1 MKKYGYVRVS
11 SKDQNVDRQVEALK
25 NLVLM

>member
-11 SKDQNVDRQVEALK
+11 SKDQNVDRQVETLK
-25 NLVLM
+25 NMVLM